1 MTELVNVTQAPN
13 QAEVTSKLDFSTG
26 SYTSTSTTPATSSS
40 YSLPSIGGS
49 VLASLPPVLEAGPW
63 LERPSIPSWD
73 DLGGDTDQDSDDG
86 DDDGDWSVDNDGG
99 GWSEEFQ
106 WRDDTKECSLILTL
120 MICSIFGEITYLFV
134 TLYDLLIECCKWAVK
149 AQ

>member
-1 MTELVNVTQAPN
+1 M
-13 QAEVTSKLDFSTG
+13 
-26 SYTSTSTTPATSSS
+26 
-40 YSLPSIGGS
+40 
-49 VLASLPPVLEAGPW
+49 LASLPPVLEAGPW

-86 DDDGDWSVDNDGG
+86 DDGDDDGDWSVDNTNDDGG

-120 MICSIFGEITYLFV
+120 MICSIFGEITYL
-134 TLYDLLIECCKWAVK
+134 LRHRAG
-149 AQ
+149 

>member
-13 QAEVTSKLDFSTG
+13 QAEVTSKLDFSPG
-26 SYTSTSTTPATSSS
+26 SYTSTTPATSSS

-86 DDDGDWSVDNDGG
+86 DWSLDNDGG

-120 MICSIFGEITYLFV
+120 MICTIFG
-134 TLYDLLIECCKWAVK
+134 
-149 AQ
+149 

>member
-26 SYTSTSTTPATSSS
+26 SYTSTSTPPATSSS

-86 DDDGDWSVDNDGG
+86 DDYGGWSVDNDGG

-120 MICSIFGEITYLFV
+120 MICTIFG
-134 TLYDLLIECCKWAVK
+134 
-149 AQ
+149 

>member
-1 MTELVNVTQAPN
+1 M
-13 QAEVTSKLDFSTG
+13 LD
-26 SYTSTSTTPATSSS
+26 
-40 YSLPSIGGS
+40 
-49 VLASLPPVLEAGPW
+49 SLPPVLEAGPW

-86 DDDGDWSVDNDGG
+86 DWSANNDGG

-120 MICSIFGEITYLFV
+120 MICSIFGEITYL
-134 TLYDLLIECCKWAVK
+134 LRHRAG
-149 AQ
+149 

>member
-86 DDDGDWSVDNDGG
+86 DWSANNDGG

-120 MICSIFGEITYLFV
+120 MICSIFGEITYLLV
-134 TLYDLLIECCKWAVK
+134 PMYDLLIECRKWAVK